1 MSRIWS
7 IFMLSVALS
16 ASAASAAEPPTE
28 AELKA
33 RFSERL
39 DELRRLQDAGK
50 LGETAEGYVKA
61 VKGAGG
67 QDVAQ
72 LIAAE
77 NADRR
82 KLYALIAERTGE
94 TPVEVA
100 KQAAIRNFRKAKPD
114 HWLQLGTGQW
124 AQKKTLPQPK

>member
-16 ASAASAAEPPTE
+16 ASSVSAAEPPTE

-50 LGETAEGYVKA
+50 VGETSEGYIKA

-67 QDVAQ
+67 QDVAK

-94 TPVEVA
+94 PPSEVA

-114 HWLQLGTGQW
+114 HWLELRPGTW
-124 AQKKTLPQPK
+124 AQKKTLPEPK